1 MTQAYGNIPSSAI
14 VDIPTSI
21 PSGMLYRIKQIQGCN
36 REQVKMVPI
45 SGQGS
50 VRGGQK
56 IIVQLPPNSLV
67 DLSTFEMLF
76 TGQCD
81 HGGNGNVATVNKIVQ
96 ARYFPRNIAS
106 IIDSVDI
113 KINGKS
119 VQRIDQYG
127 YIYNIFHDF
136 NCGDDALR
144 KNKIG
149 TNACPDNKV
158 WSLAGRIKRKNL
170 YPFGLVDFPESYGDR
185 AVYTI
190 RQWLGLLGG
199 NGSTSI
205 IHTGMLGDV
214 VIEITLASGGIL
226 CQSVMP
232 DDTSYTN
239 TASITGGFKLNLI
252 NNSFGAAGTYTTAGT
267 LVASQGTN
275 YTLSDISFNITKYS
289 MPDSFY
295 NAMASVLASGQTYQI
310 YFPNYSVYQGIPTNN
325 KQSTTRFSIATKSLD
340 MVIGTFTLP
349 DRDVISNP
357 LVGGNGTTYMIGG
370 STDADGEEGREDT
383 NYNKM
388 VEDGYPLLLNTSRY
402 FCRNGEYIK
411 SCRYSIGGTPLNTE
425 TMLEMY
431 NGVLRAFNNSQVDM
445 LGGVHPGCAS
455 IDHFK
460 TQYFAHILRL
470 SAQTDNDVYTIS
482 GVNCAENSIDIQ
494 WETFG
499 GEAVANYDT
508 RLLPNNGNCVPLL
521 IACYTSRID
530 ISANRN
536 IVFYT

>member
-1 MTQAYGNIPSSAI
+1 MTQAYGSIPSSAI
-14 VDIPTSI
+14 VDIPSSI

-56 IIVQLPPNSLV
+56 IIVELPPNSLV
-67 DLSTFEMLF
+67 DLSTFEMIF

-81 HGGNGNVATVNKIVQ
+81 HGGNNSNVINKAVQ

-106 IIDSVDI
+106 IIDSLDV

-119 VQRIDQYG
+119 YPRIDQYG
-127 YIYNIFHDF
+127 YIYNILHDF

-170 YPFGLVDFPESYGDR
+170 YPFGLVDFPESYGDK

-205 IHTGMLGDV
+205 IHTGMLGNV
-214 VIEITLASGGIL
+214 VIEITLAGGGVL
-226 CQSVMP
+226 CQSVFP
-232 DDTSYTN
+232 TQISYQN
-239 TASITGGFKLNLI
+239 TASITGGFKLNLAD
-252 NNSFGAAGTYTTAGT
+252 NSFGAIGDAYTTTQLIPA
-267 LVASQGTN
+267 QGTN

-310 YFPNYSVYQGIPTNN
+310 YFPNYSVYQGIPNN
-325 KQSTTRFSIATKSLD
+325 TKQTTTRFSIATRSLD

-349 DRDVISNP
+349 DRDVISHP
-357 LVGGNGTTYMIGG
+357 LVGGNGTTYTIGG
-370 STDADGEEGREDT
+370 ATNANGEEGREDI
-383 NYNKM
+383 NYNRM
-388 VEDGYPLLLNTSRY
+388 VEDGFPLLLNTSRY

-411 SCRYSIGGTPLNTE
+411 SCRYSIGGTPLNSE
-425 TMLEMY
+425 NMLEMY

-445 LGGVHPGCAS
+445 LGGIHPGCAS
-455 IDHFK
+455 LDHFK
-460 TQYFAHILRL
+460 TQYFCHILKL

-482 GVNCAENSIDIQ
+482 GVNCAENSIDIS
-494 WETFG
+494 WETIG
-499 GEAVANYDT
+499 GENVANYDT
-508 RLLPNNGNCVPLL
+508 RLLPNNGACTPVL

-530 ISANRN
+530 ISKNRE
-536 IVFYT
+536 IVYYT